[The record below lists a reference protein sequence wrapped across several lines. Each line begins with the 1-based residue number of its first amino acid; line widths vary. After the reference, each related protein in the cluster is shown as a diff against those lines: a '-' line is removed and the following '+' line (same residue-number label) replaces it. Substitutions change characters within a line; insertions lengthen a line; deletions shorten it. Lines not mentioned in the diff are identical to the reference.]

1 MAFWKNALFA
11 AALLPGLLVI
21 HSCGSGS
28 ETSTWQDPEYKGEP
42 FRKVMVFVRAERLEN
57 RKSFEN
63 SITSQLLDRG
73 YTAVP
78 SLSIL
83 SPEIKK
89 KYEGLEAEL
98 EQEGIDA
105 ILVAEPLRSEEIEE
119 RTEGSTY
126 YEMYSNYHDT
136 RTMRRTGQAVPG
148 TVTTIGTL
156 YKTRTSL
163 YQNRNDRLVW
173 QTEFDLTYYGDWD
186 ATARE
191 FASIAVGYIDGSG
204 LLSSRRW

>member
-1 MAFWKNALFA
+1 MSLARSVLIAT
-11 AALLPGLLVI
+11 ALLPGLLSI
-21 HSCGSGS
+21 HSCSTGGGA
-28 ETSTWQDPEYKGEP
+28 STWRDPEYTGEA
-42 FRKVMVFVRAERLEN
+42 FRKVMVFARAERLEN
-57 RKSFEN
+57 RRSFEN
-63 SITSQLLDRG
+63 SITSQLLEKG
-73 YTAVP
+73 YTALP

-83 SPEIKK
+83 PPDVKK
-89 KYEGLEAEL
+89 RYEGLEADL
-98 EQEGIDA
+98 EREGIDA
-105 ILVAEPLRSEEIEE
+105 ILVAEPLGAEDIEE

-126 YEMYSNYHDT
+126 YDMYSNYHDT

-148 TVTTIGTL
+148 SVTKIGTL

-191 FASIAVGYIDGSG
+191 FASLVAGQMAESG
-204 LLSSRRW
+204 LLSSGER